1 MNESAPLI
9 VVVDDDPSVRTGL
22 CRLLRSAGRRVQ
34 SFISA
39 EEFMA
44 SDSLFQ
50 ACCLLLDL
58 RLPGLTGTELQKE
71 LKRRGLT
78 TPIVFITGH
87 GDIATGV
94 QAMKDGAVDF
104 LQKPIDDKDLLL
116 AVDRALER
124 DRHRK
129 SVDQKKTVI
138 QGRLATLTP
147 AENAAL
153 RWMITGQL
161 NKQIARNLGVKE
173 KTIRVHRGRVLH
185 KMDAR
190 SVAELVLMAHTVNIN
205 PPEDP
210 KE

>member
-22 CRLLRSAGRRVQ
+22 CRLLRSAGHSVQ

-71 LKRRGLT
+71 LKRRGVS

-116 AVDRALER
+116 AVDRALEK

-129 SVDQKKTVI
+129 NVDQKKTVI
-138 QGRLATLTP
+138 QNRLATLTP

-173 KTIRVHRGRVLH
+173 KTVRVHRGRVLH

-205 PPEDP
+205 PPA
-210 KE
+210 